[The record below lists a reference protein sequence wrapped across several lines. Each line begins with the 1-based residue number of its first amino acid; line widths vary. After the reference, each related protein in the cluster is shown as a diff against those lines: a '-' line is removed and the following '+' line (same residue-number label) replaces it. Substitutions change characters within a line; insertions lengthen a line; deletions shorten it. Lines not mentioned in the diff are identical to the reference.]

1 MKLLNHTLKYF
12 IILVPILVGVW
23 AALFYHNL
31 INEVEDSIDDG
42 LDNYKMLIIN
52 EATRDASILNNQE
65 FNERNYVIKKLD
77 RARALEM
84 TETYADTLI
93 YTINEQDLEPFR
105 LLKTAFKLGDDYYEL
120 SVISSTVEKDDLKE
134 DILFSIIW
142 LYAFLLLSLFVINNL
157 MLRKIWEPFYEVLNK
172 IKNFNLDKNP
182 VLKSTDTNVQ
192 EFKDLDQAV
201 GALTKHVVLTYN
213 SQKQFLENASHEMQ
227 TPLAISINKLEL
239 LIEQETLSDE
249 QAALIDQVNQQ
260 LKRLTRLNKALILL
274 TKIENKQ
281 FLVEKNVEVNSLVK
295 EVLTQFDDFANS
307 KNLQIE
313 YKETAEISL
322 GIHPDLLHILI
333 SNLIKNAIVHNQ
345 EGGQI
350 RVSITE
356 NKIII
361 SNTSTQSKLD
371 IQAIFN
377 RFEKF
382 STDPNR
388 LGLGLAIAKAICEAS
403 DLKLNYK
410 YEDQFH
416 SFIISKK

>member
-77 RARALEM
+77 RVRALEM

-105 LLKTAFKLGDDYYEL
+105 LLKTAFKLGNDYYEL
-120 SVISSTVEKDDLKE
+120 NVISSTVEKDDLKE

-281 FLVEKNVEVNSLVK
+281 FLVEKSVEVNSLVK
-295 EVLTQFDDFANS
+295 EVLTQFEDFANS

-410 YEDQFH
+410 YEDQLH
-416 SFIISKK
+416 SFTISKK